1 MFFCVFLHSSI
12 TRSFWFKSTSSQP
25 QNLKTFSHIFFET
38 FKDGW
43 HFPHPS
49 THPPPNILHP
59 NILHLDV
66 GLHLNLGQG
75 QSCLRRL
82 GRRWATT
89 EFGRRGPQ
97 QCPQRLHRMDSMGIF
112 APPKQ
117 KCRKEIRVERTL
129 LVGPFGESNTFGDKP
144 CFLSFL
150 NQQIPKASQLFGMTT
165 LLELYKLRPRWT
177 CKTTNSKLQ
186 RCTFF
191 QGHVTIK
198 S

>member
-1 MFFCVFLHSSI
+1 MAG
-12 TRSFWFKSTSSQP
+12 TSHTLQP
-25 QNLKTFSHIFFET
+25 
-38 FKDGW
+38 
-43 HFPHPS
+43 
-49 THPPPNILHP
+49 THLPTSCTPTSCTPG
-59 NILHLDV
+59 LHLDV

-129 LVGPFGESNTFGDKP
+129 LVGPFGESQHIWRQTMV
-144 CFLSFL
+144 FLSFL
-150 NQQIPKASQLFGMTT
+150 KQQIPKASQLFGMTFVG
-165 LLELYKLRPRWT
+165 EKYKLRPRWT
-177 CKTTNSKLQ
+177 YKTHQFQVAKVQ
-186 RCTFF
+186 FFF
-191 QGHVTIK
+191 QGHTGIQLLSKKIHGNPTLLGGGRSRFVQDFMPK
-198 S
+198 SQGSRL